1 MAYKSKIT
9 TYVERRNTKVIFST
23 VKNAKGGQS
32 TNCKISL
39 PKAWMDDMNIKV
51 PDDREIFLD
60 YDPERKMITI
70 VKADASEKVVLSR
83 EDLIEL
89 GLSKLD
95 HRAKFK
101 TTVDKENES
110 VLVERTV

>member
-1 MAYKSKIT
+1 MKKSKIT
-9 TYVERRNTKVIFST
+9 TYVERRKAKVIFST
-23 VKNAKGGQS
+23 VKNTNGGQS

-39 PKAWMDDMNIKV
+39 PKAWMDDMNICV

-70 VKADASEKVVLSR
+70 FKANTFEKVVLPR

-89 GLSKLD
+89 GLSKID

-101 TTVDKENES
+101 ATVDKDNQS
-110 VLVERTV
+110 VILERTI

>member
-1 MAYKSKIT
+1 
-9 TYVERRNTKVIFST
+9 
-23 VKNAKGGQS
+23 
-32 TNCKISL
+32 
-39 PKAWMDDMNIKV
+39 
-51 PDDREIFLD
+51 
-60 YDPERKMITI
+60 MITI